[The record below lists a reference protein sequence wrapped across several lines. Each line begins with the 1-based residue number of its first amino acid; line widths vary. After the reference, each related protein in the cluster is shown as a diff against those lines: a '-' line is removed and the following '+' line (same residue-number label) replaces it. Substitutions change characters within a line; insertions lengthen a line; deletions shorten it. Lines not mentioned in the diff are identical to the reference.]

1 MKKSISILAII
12 LFVFNTSYSQNEVCD
27 CKKELDFMVEK
38 IQKMPSY
45 KKQMKGEKLIAF
57 KTSFTELSSKMNAP
71 ISIETCF
78 KYLQKQLL
86 LVNDV
91 HSNIAISKKYNGVKN
106 YTSNLFDLVDI
117 TNLKDSLS
125 KKSLNEIEG
134 LYAFKDELVIG
145 VFYHNSKSIVTGII
159 LESKLPQWK
168 IGDIKFEASLIQDQ
182 KYNLFDYHIERKT
195 PSLLKSITFDNGR
208 VWGYKKIGNTA
219 NEELPIKGQTNWE
232 FKQLNSNTQY
242 LYFGHFSNRNKKEHQ
257 AFYESVKDKLT
268 AQNIIVDLRNN
279 AGGNKKFSDVYLKLL
294 KNKNVYILTNCFT
307 GSNGEQFTHKLKK
320 LKNATHLGQTTRGVI
335 SYGMNYGY
343 SYNSPSGYFEITP
356 TDMDFHEYFEFESKG
371 ISPEIQLDFDKD
383 WIQQTLKIMDS
394 KNHK

>member
-1 MKKSISILAII
+1 MKKSISILAFI

-45 KKQMKGEKLIAF
+45 KKQIKGEKLKAF
-57 KTSFTELSSKMNAP
+57 ETTFTELSSKMNEP

-86 LVNDV
+86 LINDV
-91 HSNIAISKKYNGVKN
+91 HSNIAVSKKYNGLQN
-106 YTSNLFDLVDI
+106 YTSNLLPQI
-117 TNLKDSLS
+117 NPENLKDSLS
-125 KKSLNEIEG
+125 KKSLTDIEG
-134 LYAFKDELVIG
+134 LYSYKDELIIG
-145 VFYHNSKSIVTGII
+145 VMYHNSKSKLTGIV

-168 IGDIKFEASLIQDQ
+168 MGDIKFEATPIQDS
-182 KYNLFDYHIERKT
+182 KYHLYDYHIEQKT
-195 PSLLKSITFDNGR
+195 PSLLKSLTLENGR
-208 VWGYKKIGNTA
+208 IWGYKKIGNTA

-232 FKQLNSNTQY
+232 FKQLNDTTQY

-294 KNKNVYILTNCFT
+294 KNKIVYILTNCFT
-307 GSNGEQFTHKLKK
+307 GSNGEQFTHKLRK

-383 WIQQTLKIMDS
+383 WIQQTLEIIQKRS
-394 KNHK
+394 

>member
-1 MKKSISILAII
+1 MKKSISILAVI
-12 LFVFNTSYSQNEVCD
+12 LFVFNTSFGQNEVCD
-27 CKKELDFMVEK
+27 CKKELDFVVEK

-45 KKQMKGEKLIAF
+45 KKQIKGERLKAF
-57 KTSFTELSSKMNAP
+57 ETSFTELSSKMNEL

-86 LVNDV
+86 LINDV
-91 HSNIAISKKYNGVKN
+91 HSNISITQKYNGIKN
-106 YTSNLFDLVDI
+106 YSSNLSNQIEL
-117 TNLKDSLS
+117 TNLKDTLS
-125 KKSLNEIEG
+125 KKSLTDIEG
-134 LYAFKDELVIG
+134 LYAHKDELVIG
-145 VFYHNSKSIVTGII
+145 IFYNNSKSILTGIV
-159 LESKLPQWK
+159 LESKLSQWK
-168 IGDIKFEASLIQDQ
+168 LGDIKFEATHIQDS
-182 KYNLFDYHIERKT
+182 KYNLYDYHIEQKT
-195 PSLLKSITFDNGR
+195 PSLLKSLALENGR
-208 VWGYKKIGNTA
+208 IWGYKKIGNTA

-232 FKQLNSNTQY
+232 FKQLNDNTQY
-242 LYFGHFSNRNKKEHQ
+242 LYFGHFSNRNKKEHL

-307 GSNGEQFTHKLKK
+307 GSNGEQFTHKLRK

-343 SYNSPSGYFEITP
+343 SYNTPSGYFEITP

-371 ISPEIQLDFDKD
+371 ILPEIHLDFDKD
-383 WIQQTLKIMDS
+383 WIEQVLEIIK
-394 KNHK
+394 KG